1 MKIRCS
7 LVLAVT
13 AGCLIVPTAFAQV
26 GSPASRPGAA
36 EPAAGRSVD
45 LRPKFRKGQE
55 IRVNAQMSSREI
67 VSAAKA
73 TPAGRTPSQ
82 PSTRP
87 VTPSRSPGATRPA
100 TPSTTPGTTTPP
112 APEPSAFSQE
122 MGLLLRVTSA
132 DPEKGATAD
141 LVFESFKLK
150 GTTAVGDVDFDSTK
164 KSTTP
169 DDPIAEALRGVVG
182 TTLEVVFDRDGN
194 ITSAQAKRSANPA
207 GDDLSGMLAGAFTG
221 GDLIKSLVGPIT
233 SGKPGSPTVRVG
245 EKWTEQSRMG
255 AGGGEWTIDVTKT
268 LSSVRG
274 NVAMIEMRGDVR
286 LDNASPGGPSLGVSA
301 QAPYTGTCEWDLER
315 GFLKRLDSTLRVKSA
330 APTADIPE
338 QTHESRVTITRVGG

>member
-1 MKIRCS
+1 MKTRHA
-7 LVLAVT
+7 LVLS
-13 AGCLIVPTAFAQV
+13 AGLFVAPVALAQV
-26 GSPASRPGAA
+26 GAPSSRPSAA
-36 EPAAGRSVD
+36 EPGAGRTVD

-55 IRVNAQMSSREI
+55 IRLQAQMNSREI
-67 VSAAKA
+67 VSGAKA
-73 TPAGRTPSQ
+73 TPAARPPQPGARPASPSRTPGGA
-82 PSTRP
+82 RP
-87 VTPSRSPGATRPA
+87 G
-100 TPSTTPGTTTPP
+100 TPSTTPPGSVPPP
-112 APEPSAFSQE
+112 ALEPSAFSQE

-169 DDPIAEALRGVVG
+169 DDAIAEALRGVVG

-194 ITSAQAKRSANPA
+194 ITSAQAKRSANPE

-245 EKWTEQSRMG
+245 EKWSEQSRMG

-274 NVAMIEMRGDVR
+274 NIATIEMRGDMH
-286 LDNASPGGPSLGVSA
+286 LDNASPGGAALGVSA
-301 QAPYTGTCEWDLER
+301 QAPYTGTCEWDIER